1 MSERLGLQVHRLESS
16 RGTTSMIRSYMD
28 EEASVTAHIQLLRLN
43 NNSVAIKKED
53 EQQSIVTEPR
63 HKLNLNEEVKI

>member
-28 EEASVTAHIQLLRLN
+28 EEASVTANIELLKLN
-43 NNSVAIKKED
+43 NYNCVAIKKED
-53 EQQSIVTEPR
+53 EQ
-63 HKLNLNEEVKI
+63 

>member
-53 EQQSIVTEPR
+53 E
-63 HKLNLNEEVKI
+63 